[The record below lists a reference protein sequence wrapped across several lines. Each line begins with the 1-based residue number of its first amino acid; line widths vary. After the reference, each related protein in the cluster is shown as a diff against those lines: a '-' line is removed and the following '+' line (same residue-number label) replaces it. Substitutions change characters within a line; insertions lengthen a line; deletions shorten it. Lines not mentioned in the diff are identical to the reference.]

1 MDNDFSFE
9 EEVIKYKYFYYII
22 GDLYINLVML
32 KIYLS
37 SVRGVVVLFKILLVN
52 VVLMVSVCLF
62 EKELKC
68 KFYYIIVSV
77 YSDEGLEKLKKLGVD
92 MVVFFIKFMV

>member
-52 VVLMVSVCLF
+52 VVLMVSVRLF

-68 KFYYIIVSV
+68 KFYYIIVSA

-92 MVVFFIKFMV
+92 MVVFFIKFMA